1 MLMMETEEVIDMNRK
16 NTCRAS
22 RSGKKWRE
30 LNQEQKD
37 QLIAIM
43 KDLFLAEVDKIGR
56 PLHDSEKRRLMRM
69 MGGELR
75 KRKILI
81 PLRSIYYALWNR
93 ITRWNGRCYL
103 IFVGTEMIQT
113 IREKIILSSW
123 FS

>member
-1 MLMMETEEVIDMNRK
+1 MQMMETEEVIDMNWK
-16 NTCRAS
+16 NTGRVS
-22 RSGKKWRE
+22 QSGKRWRE
-30 LNQEQKD
+30 LNQDQKD
-37 QLIAIM
+37 QLVAIM

-75 KRKILI
+75 KRKIPI
-81 PLRSIYYALWNR
+81 PLRGIYYALWNR
-93 ITRWNGRCYL
+93 MTRWNGRCYL